1 MSHPKTL
8 VLPIFSAL
16 FASATLVQGAVRI
29 ALETEKIFRQ
39 YASGTEFRA
48 GEFRIN
54 MDDGIGWYLSGC
66 EDAEYFSPSLFCP
79 DGATAFVGFGNPDPD
94 RPYAGPYF
102 MQTAITPAVIIEP
115 RREDRVFLRA
125 APATKLPRP
134 LAGFTDTSYSIY
146 YNISPGS
153 IAIREYTVSRYRYER
168 TYLDISGGKTMDSEI
183 VPGVY
188 HFSFPRLG
196 YPTLEVA
203 LPTVHY
209 PIPEGYRS
217 IGKVKQG
224 VLFTSPSKFAVDGFT
239 RLDVNQIRTISWQG
253 FTRTLVYP
261 GVDNLYFSVRHL
273 TDPDDPRSP
282 VNYYD
287 DNNIPASIF
296 PNVTSGADPRVLLA
310 NPLVSSFTL
319 PPFIKVGTNGVVEL
333 ELVRNLTTNGVSY
346 DVSNRRFQIPVS
358 FVDQYKEYALKYF
371 GKGKKK
377 IGFYDDFDG
386 DKFNNMEE
394 WVLNSRA
401 NDATSLPKLLNPR
414 LVDADNSVNPP
425 VPQYFGFVKNNR
437 GLIPVVE
444 FSNLERSTDGGK
456 TWKLMVTDADWE
468 VIDTGDEIG
477 IKSKRTGTNAFGVTV
492 PIAPPGTASH
502 YYRISIALAP

>member
-1 MSHPKTL
+1 MSHPKTF

-16 FASATLVQGAVRI
+16 FASATLMQGAVSI
-29 ALETEKIFRQ
+29 ALETEKIYRQ
-39 YASGTEFRA
+39 YATGTEFRA
-48 GEFRIN
+48 GELRVN
-54 MDDGIGWYLSGC
+54 MDDGLGVYLSGC

-102 MQTAITPAVIIEP
+102 MQTGITPAVIIEP

-125 APATKLPRP
+125 APATTLPRP
-134 LAGFTDTSYSIY
+134 LSGFTDTSYSIY

-153 IAIREYTVSRYRYER
+153 VAIREYTVSRYRYER
-168 TYLDISGGKTMDSEI
+168 TYLDISGGKTMDAEI

-188 HFSFPRLG
+188 HFSFPRLR

-224 VLFTSPSKFAVDGFT
+224 VLFTSPSNFAINGFT
-239 RLDVNQIRTISWQG
+239 QLDVNAIRSISWQG

-333 ELVRNLTTNGVSY
+333 ELVRNLSTNGVSY
-346 DVSNRRFQIPVS
+346 DISNRRFQIPVS
-358 FVDQYKEYALKYF
+358 FVDRYKEYALKYF

-377 IGFYDDFDG
+377 IGYYDDFDG
-386 DKFNNMEE
+386 DKFNNLEE

-414 LVDADNSVNPP
+414 LVDADNSVTPP

-437 GLIPVVE
+437 GLIPVVK
-444 FSNLERSTDGGK
+444 FSNLERSKDGGK
-456 TWKLMVTDADWE
+456 TWALMVTDADWE

-477 IKSKRTGTNAFGVTV
+477 IKSKRTGTGAFGLTV

-502 YYRISIALAP
+502 YYRISIAVAP